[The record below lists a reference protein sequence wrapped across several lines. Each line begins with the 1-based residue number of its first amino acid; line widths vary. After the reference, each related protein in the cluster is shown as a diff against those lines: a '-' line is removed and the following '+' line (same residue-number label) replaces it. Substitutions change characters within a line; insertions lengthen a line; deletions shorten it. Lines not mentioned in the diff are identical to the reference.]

1 MWAPPAGEALR
12 TNLADRSARNIWDT
26 TSVDELSSPGNEA
39 PLQRAHGASR
49 FEDWYLSQRARFARA
64 IGHREQIVP
73 FTGYGT
79 TTEIRVFCRVLLT
92 KTKTTNRG
100 KLKKIRGW
108 RSFTSVPVANAQ
120 VHITI
125 NGFSL
130 TLDADRGGVIDHVIP
145 VTLSP
150 GWHTLSLRTET
161 SELATAK
168 VTVVSPKARIGVICD
183 IDDTVM
189 VTALPRPLLAA
200 WNSFVRDEHARSA
213 VPGMAVLM
221 ERLVR
226 DNPGAPV
233 VYLSTGAWN
242 VAPTLHRF
250 LTRHLFPIGPLLL
263 TDWGPT
269 HDRWFRSGREHK
281 ATNLDRLATEF
292 PGIRWILIGDD
303 GQHDEEIYA
312 DFAARHPHSVRAIA
326 IRELLAPEAILAGGR
341 HHVDKTKHPQ
351 TTPWVS
357 APNGAGLANALSE
370 LGVLGRSR

>member
-1 MWAPPAGEALR
+1 
-12 TNLADRSARNIWDT
+12 
-26 TSVDELSSPGNEA
+26 VDELSSQGNGA
-39 PLQRAHGASR
+39 PSQKAHGASR
-49 FEDWYLSQRARFARA
+49 FEDWYLTQRARWARTL
-64 IGHREQIVP
+64 GHREQIVP

-79 TTEIRVFCRVLLT
+79 TTQVRIFCRVLLT
-92 KTKTTNRG
+92 KTRTTRRG

-108 RSFTSVPVANAQ
+108 RSFTSVPVANAR

-125 NGFSL
+125 NGSSL
-130 TLDADRGGVIDHVIP
+130 TLEADRGGVIDHVIP
-145 VTLSP
+145 VTLSA
-150 GWHTLSLRTET
+150 GWHNLTLRTDN
-161 SELATAK
+161 SEPASAK
-168 VTVVSPKARIGVICD
+168 VTVVSPKARVGVICD

-233 VYLSTGAWN
+233 IYLSTGAWN

-269 HDRWFRSGREHK
+269 PDRWFRSGREHK
-281 ATNLDRLATEF
+281 ATNLERLATEF

-312 DFAARHPHSVRAIA
+312 DFAARHPKSVRAIA

-341 HHVDKTKHPQ
+341 HHVDKTQHPER
-351 TTPWVS
+351 TPWVS
-357 APNGAGLANALSE
+357 APNGAGLAGALGE
-370 LGVLGRSR
+370 LGVINPSR

>member
-1 MWAPPAGEALR
+1 M
-12 TNLADRSARNIWDT
+12 
-26 TSVDELSSPGNEA
+26 DELNSPGAET
-39 PLQRAHGASR
+39 PPQRAHRASR
-49 FEDWYLSQRARFARA
+49 FEDWYLTQRARFARA

-79 TTEIRVFCRVLLT
+79 TSEVRVFCRVLLT
-92 KTKTTNRG
+92 KTKTTSRG

-108 RSFTSVPVANAQ
+108 RSFTSVPVANAR

-150 GWHTLSLRTET
+150 GWHTLTLRTDN
-161 SELATAK
+161 SEPATAK

-281 ATNLDRLATEF
+281 VTNLDRLASQF

-303 GQHDEEIYA
+303 GQHDEAIYA
-312 DFAARHPHSVRAIA
+312 DFAQRHPKSVRAIA
-326 IRELLAPEAILAGGR
+326 IRELLGPEAILAGGR
-341 HHVDKTKHPQ
+341 HHVDKTRHPQ
-351 TTPWVS
+351 STPWVS
-357 APNGAGLANALSE
+357 APNGAGLANALSA
-370 LGVLGRSR
+370 LGVIGPSR

>member
-1 MWAPPAGEALR
+1 MDE
-12 TNLADRSARNIWDT
+12 RN
-26 TSVDELSSPGNEA
+26 SPGDA
-39 PLQRAHGASR
+39 ADSPKAHGASR
-49 FEDWYLSQRARFARA
+49 FEDWYLTQRSRVARAR
-64 IGHREQIVP
+64 GHREQIVP

-79 TTEIRVFCRVLLT
+79 TAGVRILCRVLLT
-92 KTKTTNRG
+92 KTKTTSSG
-100 KLKKIRGW
+100 KLRKIRGW
-108 RSFTSVPVANAQ
+108 RSFTSVPVANAR

-130 TLDADRGGVIDHVIP
+130 TVDADRGGVIDHVIP

-150 GWHTLSLRTET
+150 GWHTLTLQTDNS
-161 SELATAK
+161 SPATAK
-168 VTVVSPKARIGVICD
+168 VTVVSPEATLGVICD

-213 VPGMAVLM
+213 VPGMAVLL

-269 HDRWFRSGREHK
+269 HDRWFRSGRLHK
-281 ATNLDRLATEF
+281 ETNLRRLATEF

-312 DFAARHPHSVRAIA
+312 DFAAAHPENVRAIA

-341 HHVDKTKHPQ
+341 HHLDKTRHPQ

-357 APNGAGLANALSE
+357 APNGAGLAGALAD
-370 LGVLGRSR
+370 LGIITPPR